1 MVKGPSS
8 KNPDQNN
15 PEKYFSQDNKLV
27 SIVIDNTLYYN
38 DIRNTRYL

>member
-8 KNPDQNN
+8 KQPDQNN
-15 PEKYFSQDNKLV
+15 PEKYISKDNKLV

-38 DIRNTRYL
+38 DIRNTRYF